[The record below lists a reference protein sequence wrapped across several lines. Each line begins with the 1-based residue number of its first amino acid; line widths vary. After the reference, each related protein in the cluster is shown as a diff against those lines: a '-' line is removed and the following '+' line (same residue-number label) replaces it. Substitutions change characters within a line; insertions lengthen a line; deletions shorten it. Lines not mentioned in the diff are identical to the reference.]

1 MTKKLTA
8 SAVFLMSDLPPQLNV
23 QYVIEHNAGL
33 GITAKGLE
41 AATDL

>member
-1 MTKKLTA
+1 
-8 SAVFLMSDLPPQLNV
+8 MSDLPPQLNV